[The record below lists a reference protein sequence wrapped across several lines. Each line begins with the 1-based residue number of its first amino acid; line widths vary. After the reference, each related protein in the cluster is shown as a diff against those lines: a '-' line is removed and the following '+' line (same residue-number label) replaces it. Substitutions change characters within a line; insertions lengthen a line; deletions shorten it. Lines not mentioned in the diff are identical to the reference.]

1 MTAGIGGEPPIQ
13 YKLVSLVDT
22 VTVGAGEVGTK
33 IIHTLD
39 NLKEVD
45 ATGDILGEAF
55 KDYKTH
61 TEETNPGTYFMGV
74 RCGGTC
80 AQIPLRY
87 CRNCRINKI
96 LFYSCVGS
104 SWDPICPI
112 LS

>member
-87 CRNCRINKI
+87 SGTNKI
-96 LFYSCVGS
+96 LFY